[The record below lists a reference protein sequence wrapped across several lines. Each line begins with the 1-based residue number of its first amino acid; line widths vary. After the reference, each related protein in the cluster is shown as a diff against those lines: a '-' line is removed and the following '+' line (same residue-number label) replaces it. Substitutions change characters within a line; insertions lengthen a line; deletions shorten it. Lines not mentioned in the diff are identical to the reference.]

1 MRFLAAVVA
10 AALAAPIPPS
20 LRGRELDRLP
30 TRKRE
35 VVLTLDAGDNAVG
48 TWSILRTLRRR
59 DVPATFFLT
68 GRWARRNPRLAGA
81 IGRSFPVANHTE
93 THAHLPALSTSG
105 VVREIRSAERAIR
118 RLTGRDPR
126 PIFRFPYGER
136 DVRTIA
142 IANRLGYVSIR
153 WTVDTLGWMGTGGQT
168 VPGAV
173 RRVVANLKPGAI
185 VLMHVGSSRDGSTID
200 TRALPAVI
208 DAIRARG
215 YRFTTLER
223 LARAP
228 GRRR

>member
-1 MRFLAAVVA
+1 M
-10 AALAAPIPPS
+10 
-20 LRGRELDRLP
+20 P
-30 TRKRE
+30 THKRE

-48 TWSILRTLRRR
+48 AWSLLRTLRRR

-68 GRWARRNPRLAGA
+68 GRWARRYPGLARA

-93 THAHLPALSTSG
+93 THAHLPTLSSPA

-136 DVRTIA
+136 DARTIA

-153 WTVDTLGWMGTGGQT
+153 WTVDTLGWTGRSGQT

-173 RRVVANLKPGAI
+173 RRVVGELRPGAI
-185 VLMHVGSSRDGSTID
+185 VLMHVGTSRDGSAID
-200 TRALPAVI
+200 TRALPVVI

-215 YRFTTLER
+215 YRFTTFER
-223 LARAP
+223 LR
-228 GRRR
+228 GR